1 MIKITFKDKKKNKH
15 DNSNIPVINTV
26 DMKCAIYLQRSAT
39 APDTI
44 AEAMYAIIHWKPI
57 VKTKNWI
64 GLATF
69 VPINLSPTPS
79 P

>member
-1 MIKITFKDKKKNKH
+1 MIKITFKDKKKINH

-44 AEAMYAIIHWKPI
+44 AEAI
-57 VKTKNWI
+57 VSTGNR
-64 GLATF
+64 L
-69 VPINLSPTPS
+69 
-79 P
+79 